1 MHIPSINSLGECI
14 SRNSK
19 FSVYKRVESGVPGYG
34 LRTVITSVKDGQPYK
49 RIIKDAILPMRAKH
63 ADKICKNNSFQ
74 DAIAILYKWTGLKP
88 KSNGYSKGQRLNIIN
103 YQTGEHTKI
112 IKCTQSKTDPAK
124 GEKGLYTFAI
134 KSKDSNGNIKNEF
147 GIVKDYISGEGWTED
162 AVYYNGHYV
171 ESCNLQNIRKIC
183 KRYF

>member
-34 LRTVITSVKDGQPYK
+34 LRTVITSIKDGQPYK

-74 DAIAILYKWTGLKP
+74 DAIAILYKWTGLTP

-103 YQTGEHTKI
+103 YQTGERTKI

-134 KSKDSNGNIKNEF
+134 KSKDSKGNIKDEF
-147 GIVKDYISGEGWTED
+147 GIVKDYISNEGWTED
-162 AVYYNGHYV
+162 AIYYNGSYI
-171 ESCNLQNIRKIC
+171 ESYNLQNIREIC
-183 KRYF
+183 KKYF